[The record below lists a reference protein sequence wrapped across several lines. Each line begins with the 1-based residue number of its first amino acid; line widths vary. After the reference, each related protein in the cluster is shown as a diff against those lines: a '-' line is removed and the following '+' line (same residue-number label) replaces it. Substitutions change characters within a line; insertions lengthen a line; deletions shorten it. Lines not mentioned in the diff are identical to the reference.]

1 MRIVG
6 IIHTK
11 NEERNIA
18 RALRSLSGVC
28 DELLVADMKSSD
40 GTRAI
45 AIGLGA
51 RVLDVPDYGYA
62 DPAWSLA
69 LDAVQADW
77 IIRIDAD
84 EFLPPNLADRL
95 KEIADTDAADVV
107 DVPRLNFMF
116 GKALRGTG
124 WASDWDRHFFFFKPE
139 HLRSVPPELTK
150 VHTTMGP
157 LAGAR
162 VLRLPAED
170 DLSVW
175 HFNYT
180 DWAHFVTK
188 MNRYTSLEAEQGVPG
203 ARSSLRSLIQSLVR
217 EIKYRG
223 IKGRAWR
230 DGYRGAGLVAL
241 MCTYRSLVWLK
252 SRQLDEVGDE
262 EAIRALYDRIA
273 EERLG
278 LTHLDTSV

>member
-11 NEERNIA
+11 NEERNIG
-18 RALRSLSGVC
+18 RALQSLASIC
-28 DELLVADMKSSD
+28 DEVLVADMSSSD
-40 GTRAI
+40 NTRAI
-45 AIGLGA
+45 AIRLGA

-69 LDAVQADW
+69 LDAVEADW
-77 IIRIDAD
+77 VLRIDAD
-84 EFLPPNLADRL
+84 EFLPPELAGRL
-95 KEIADTDAADVV
+95 EEVAHADEADVV

-116 GKALRGTG
+116 GQPLRGTG

-150 VHTTMGP
+150 VHTVMGP
-157 LAGAR
+157 LPGAR

-170 DLSVW
+170 SLSVW

-188 MNRYTSLEAEQGVPG
+188 MNKYTSLEAEQGTPG
-203 ARSSLRSLIQSLVR
+203 ARSDLRSLGKSLVH
-217 EIKYRG
+217 EIRYRG

-230 DGYRGAGLVAL
+230 DGYRGAGLLAL
-241 MCTYRSLVWLK
+241 MCMYRSLVWLK

-262 EAIRALYDRIA
+262 KAIRALYDRISN
-273 EERLG
+273 ERLG
-278 LTHLDTSV
+278 LQQSDMSN